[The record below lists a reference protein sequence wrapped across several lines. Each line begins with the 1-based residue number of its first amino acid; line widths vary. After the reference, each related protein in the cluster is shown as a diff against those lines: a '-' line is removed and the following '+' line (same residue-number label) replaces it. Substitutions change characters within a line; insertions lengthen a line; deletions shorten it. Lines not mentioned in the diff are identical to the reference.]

1 MTKRTK
7 KASHHESSSLLSRS
21 VSKKRA
27 SAKSCT
33 RFIKWIGIPV
43 LFLIVIG
50 CATAFGY
57 TVKQVNETPPLDIQ
71 SIINVAATTNIYD
84 RNNKRIGQI
93 QEDGFRE
100 PIKSL
105 SELSPYIPKAFIAAE
120 DKNFFTH
127 SGINP
132 FSMIRAGIQNIFG
145 LKIIS
150 GASTITQQVIK
161 NVYFP
166 NQNRTIDRKI
176 QEIILALRLEKKMTK
191 DEILKNYLNWIY
203 FGKSGSTNLYGIRAA
218 SQAVFGK
225 QPKDL
230 NLAQA
235 AFLAALPNNP
245 SLYNVTTHLEN
256 TMTRQRYILNQM
268 KADGFISDA
277 ELKEANRFD
286 IRASI
291 IKEHVHHSTDQPYL
305 LAEIKQRAIEALQ
318 NAGHY
323 QSFDEVAKE
332 LSRGGYRVYT
342 TIDCE
347 LQRTIQNIIEN
358 PALFPADISYRVH
371 TNEGKEIFAERAKE
385 QVGAVLIDNRTGGIL
400 AVGAGRDYKSN
411 QNNHTLLPRQPGSL
425 MKPLAVY
432 GPAVEK
438 RLFFPGTV
446 IDDVPT
452 VWNDPSVSS
461 GKYFPFNWDRK
472 FHGLVTVREA
482 FRQSYNI
489 PALKVFDKITPA
501 VGLTYVKRMGITTI
515 QPEDYHLA
523 SGIGGMSL
531 GLTVEEA
538 TSAYTTFPNQ
548 GVWRDSFLIDKIV
561 DRNNHVVYEHK
572 RREQR
577 VFSPQT
583 AYILTDMM
591 KDVVNKG
598 TASFVGSHF
607 PGRSIAGKTGTTN
620 DDKDAWFIGY
630 TPDITLGIWVGYDIP
645 YPLKKN
651 ESKRPQI
658 LWNAIMDRVVKRI
671 SEDHLHFA
679 GPPEGIVRVEIS
691 RFSGKLPTAW
701 VRELGAVTSDL
712 FVRGTEPTEF
722 DDVLTKLNYVE
733 IGGKKYVVDR
743 KIPLGISKEGIFIK
757 RAPYVL
763 PNNETRYK
771 PLDANM
777 EIPKERLQFDENH
790 LPNELSPF
798 SSDKDNVKRKK
809 NVSVS
814 PSGIHVNQSV
824 IGVSLHWV
832 ELPHAKGYTVYRST
846 DGVTYVPLATVKSSA
861 YSDISALPGVT
872 YFYKL
877 TTITTSGESPP
888 SQAVSI
894 TAGNY

>member
-1 MTKRTK
+1 MTNRTK
-7 KASHHESSSLLSRS
+7 KASHQVSPSQLSRS
-21 VSKKRA
+21 VTKKRA
-27 SAKSCT
+27 SAKSRK
-33 RFIKWIGIPV
+33 RFIKTIWFLL
-43 LFLIVIG
+43 LFLIVIV
-50 CATAFGY
+50 CSTALGY
-57 TVKQVNETPPLDIQ
+57 AIKQVKNTPPLDVQ
-71 SIINVAATTNIYD
+71 TINNVSATTNIYD
-84 RNNKRIGQI
+84 RNNKMIGQI

-127 SGINP
+127 LGINP
-132 FSMIRAGIQNIFG
+132 ISMIRAGIQNILGF
-145 LKIIS
+145 KIIS

-176 QEIILALRLEKKMTK
+176 QEIILALRLEQKMTK

-235 AFLAALPNNP
+235 AFIAALPNNP
-245 SLYNVTTHLEN
+245 SLYNVSTRLEN
-256 TMTRQRYILNQM
+256 TITRQRYILNQM
-268 KADGFISDA
+268 KADGLISDS
-277 ELKEANRFD
+277 ELKEAHHFD

-291 IKEHVHHSTDQPYL
+291 VKEHVYRSTDQPYL
-305 LAEIKQRAIEALQ
+305 LAEIKQRATEALQ
-318 NAGHY
+318 QAGHY
-323 QSFDEVAKE
+323 KSFDEAAKV
-332 LSRGGYRVYT
+332 LSQGGFRVYT
-342 TIDCE
+342 TIDSE
-347 LQRTIQNIIEN
+347 LQRTMQNITEN
-358 PALFPADISYRVH
+358 PAMFPADISYRVH
-371 TNEGKEIFAERAKE
+371 TNDGKEIYVEHAKE

-438 RLFFPGTV
+438 RLVFPGTV

-461 GKYFPFNWDRK
+461 SKYFPFNWDRK

-489 PALKVFDKITPA
+489 PALKVFEKLTPA
-501 VGLTYVKRMGITTI
+501 SGLSYVKRMGITTI

-523 SGIGGMSL
+523 SGIGGMSS

-548 GVWRDSFLIDKIV
+548 GVWRDSYLIDKIV

-572 RREQR
+572 RREQQ
-577 VFSPQT
+577 VFTPQT

-591 KDVVNKG
+591 RDVVSKG
-598 TASFVGSHF
+598 TASVVGNHF

-630 TPDITLGIWVGYDIP
+630 TPSVTLGIWVGYDIP
-645 YPLKKN
+645 YPLKIN

-658 LWNAIMDRVVKRI
+658 LWNAIMDQVDKRI
-671 SEDHLHFA
+671 SDENSRFA
-679 GPPEGIVRVEIS
+679 GPPEGIVRVKIS
-691 RFSGKLPTAW
+691 RFSGKLPTSL
-701 VRELGAVTSDL
+701 VQELGGVTSDL
-712 FVRGTEPTEF
+712 FVRGSEPSEF
-722 DDVLTKLNYVE
+722 DDVLIKLNYVE
-733 IGGKKYVVDR
+733 FGGKKYIVDR

-757 RAPYVL
+757 RTPYTL

-777 EIPKERLQFDENH
+777 EIPKERLQFDENRF
-790 LPNELSPF
+790 PIELSPF
-798 SSDKDNVKRKK
+798 LSDKVSVRGKK
-809 NVSVS
+809 NLPNS
-814 PSGIHVNQSV
+814 PSGIHVKPSA
-824 IGVSLHWV
+824 IGVSLIWA
-832 ELPHAKGYTVYRST
+832 ELPDAKGYTVYRSS
-846 DGVTYVPLATVKSSA
+846 DGVTYAPLATVKSSA
-861 YSDISALPGVT
+861 YNDVSALPGVT

-877 TTITTSGESPP
+877 TTITASGESPP

-894 TAGNY
+894 TTRNF